1 LSQLGLEA
9 CSPRVPSV
17 KQLGLGHEAPCP
29 VPAMQ
34 LPAEAGPAF
43 SARTAHGLPVATPM
57 ALRAS
62 PPQATR
68 GGCSVEVVRQSSL
81 AGFPTFA
88 AAEHERPAGSPT
100 LTPVSSAVYLGK
112 AGTLQTGPSWSYM
125 PAPTG
130 PSVAVKAYP
139 RHASPG
145 PKAARS
151 YQPAPVAAVPARAPA
166 IGSPEPVALRRMAA
180 SPPHMEPVA
189 VQAVP
194 EPVAREPVARVPAMA
209 QAHPQ
214 AQSQA
219 HLEPVVREVQAHALQ
234 GKAAEEPGAFRAPR
248 GGRHHNSTPREALER
263 DLTEPEKVQ
272 YSDLEFV
279 ERLGSGE
286 FGEVFRGVY
295 KQEEVAIKHLY
306 WDDTVSERVMRDL
319 AKEIEAFR
327 SLRHKRLVRFIGA
340 CLEMPHLCLVTEYMP
355 GGSLHHLLHVRK
367 QTLPLLHATNM
378 CLQIA
383 DGVMYLHSQNPIIV
397 HRDLKSLNVVLDLS
411 LNCKICDFGLTEPME
426 RTHFTKRSNGGSPR
440 YMAPELFDS
449 KTKITEKI
457 DLWAMACVFIEIYGG
472 SVPYKSISTL
482 ADLTREMLVHR
493 RKPSIPRTIPEEVR
507 QIMASCL
514 HFDYRMRPK
523 CKHVFEQLKAA
534 KKQLR
539 EAGML

>member
-1 LSQLGLEA
+1 
-9 CSPRVPSV
+9 
-17 KQLGLGHEAPCP
+17 
-29 VPAMQ
+29 MT
-34 LPAEAGPAF
+34 AEASSAY
-43 SARTAHGLPVATPM
+43 SARTVHGLPVATPM
-57 ALRAS
+57 SLRSS
-62 PPQATR
+62 PQQATR
-68 GGCSVEVVRQSSL
+68 TGSSAQAEVVRQSSL
-81 AGFPTFA
+81 AGFPTVIA
-88 AAEHERPAGSPT
+88 TEYERPAAGSPS

-112 AGTLQTGPSWSYM
+112 AALSSTPSWSYM
-125 PAPTG
+125 PAPVG
-130 PSVAVKAYP
+130 PSVAVAAYP

-145 PKAARS
+145 PKAVRS
-151 YQPAPVAAVPARAPA
+151 YQPAPVAATPCSARALSSV
-166 IGSPEPVALRRMAA
+166 GSPEPLPLRRMAA
-180 SPPHMEPVA
+180 SPSHVEAVA
-189 VQAVP
+189 VQAMPEAAVRETAVRENVAAVP
-194 EPVAREPVARVPAMA
+194 VLV
-209 QAHPQ
+209 QALPQ
-214 AQSQA
+214 ALSQA
-219 HLEPVVREVQAHALQ
+219 QLEPVPQQVTLV
-234 GKAAEEPGAFRAPR
+234 APEDGDTNAR
-248 GGRHHNSTPREALER
+248 QPRRHQTSTPREALER
-263 DLTEPEKVQ
+263 DLTEPEKIH

-279 ERLGSGE
+279 ESLGSGE
-286 FGEVFRGVY
+286 FGQVFRGVY
-295 KQEEVAIKHLY
+295 KDEQVAIKHLY

-340 CLEMPHLCLVTEYMP
+340 CLDMPHLCLVTEYMP

-367 QTLPLLHATNM
+367 QQLPLLHATNM

-383 DGVMYLHSQNPIIV
+383 DGVMYLHSQQPLIV

-493 RKPSIPRTIPEEVR
+493 RKPSIPRAIPEEVR
-507 QIMASCL
+507 QIIASCL

-523 CKHVFEQLKAA
+523 CKHVFEQLKMA